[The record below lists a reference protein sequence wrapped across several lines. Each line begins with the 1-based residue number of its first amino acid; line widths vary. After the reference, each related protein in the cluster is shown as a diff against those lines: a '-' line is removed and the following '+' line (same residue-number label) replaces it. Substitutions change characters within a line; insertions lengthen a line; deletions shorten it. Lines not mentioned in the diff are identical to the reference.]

1 MKRRLKAAWPALA
14 ALIAVLLLCFVAS
27 AKESVR
33 DLEEKL
39 LHGKDFRVRTQA
51 ALALGASGSKK
62 AVDPLC
68 KGLKDSHDAVR
79 AASAAALGKLSKGG
93 VKCLKDRLED
103 EKSRNVKKMIE
114 KAIKLLE
121 EAASGPALSAS
132 TKYYIAIKQTDD
144 RTGRGGSE
152 INDLVHRTIKQV
164 LGSQKG
170 FVLAPAGEKADE
182 AKRRLRKHPHVYG
195 YLLAPKVHKPQYD
208 GGKVV
213 INVELTIYGYPD
225 SSMQG
230 SLSRTAGFTGV
241 DSQDK
246 GKENKLIKS
255 ASESATEEFARMA
268 ESAG

>member
-1 MKRRLKAAWPALA
+1 MKRLKAAWLALA
-14 ALIAVLLLCFVAS
+14 ALIAVLLLCSAVS
-27 AKESVR
+27 AKESVQE
-33 DLEEKL
+33 LKKKL
-39 LHGKDFRVRTQA
+39 LNGKDFRVRTQA
-51 ALALGASGSKK
+51 ALALGKSGSEK

-68 KGLKDSHDAVR
+68 KGLDDSHDAVR
-79 AASAAALGKLSKGG
+79 AASAAGLGKLSKGG
-93 VKCLKDRLED
+93 VKCLKDRLDD
-103 EKSRNVKKMIE
+103 EKSRNVKKMIK

-121 EAASGPALSAS
+121 EAASGPALSAN
-132 TKYYIAIKQTDD
+132 TKFYVAIKETDD

-152 INDLVHRTIKQV
+152 IDDLVRRTIKQV

-170 FVLAPAGEKADE
+170 FVLAPAGENAAE
-182 AKRRLRKHPHVYG
+182 AKRRLRKHPQVYG

-213 INVELTIYGYPD
+213 INVELTIYSYPD

-255 ASESATEEFARMA
+255 ASESAIEEFARMA